1 MDIDQLA
8 TANLN
13 TPPPDRRKPGR
24 KAQTLRRLIGIG
36 NLLAAQS
43 TQPQLR
49 DAWERAL
56 AALHEEA
63 TCKR

>member
-1 MDIDQLA
+1 MDIDNVAPLLPAHNQ
-8 TANLN
+8 
-13 TPPPDRRKPGR
+13 DRRKNR
-24 KAQTLRRLIGIG
+24 ALRRLISVG

-56 AALHEEA
+56 ASIHSTDTVANVSQP
-63 TCKR
+63 